1 MVGVLFISFL
11 VCLAVGVPVAFSLGI
26 ASCLYFLGSGMPIVQ
41 FAQRFFAG
49 MDSFTL
55 LCIPGFTLAGNL
67 MNQGGIS
74 DKLLGFAD
82 ALVGHLR
89 GGLAYANILAS
100 MVFAGISGTALA
112 DTVALGGIEIPMMVQ
127 QGYDTPFS
135 VAVTA
140 SSSCMGPIIP
150 PSVPMIIAATMTGL
164 SVSKMFMAG
173 IFPGILMGVSM
184 CLVCYLEAKKK
195 KYPKRDKMLSFK
207 EILKAG
213 REAIWAIIMTA
224 IILFGIM
231 GGVMTPTEASI
242 VCVAYGTIVSF
253 FIYRKLNLKSF
264 YACLKQTLSSAAAI
278 MALVA
283 FANVFAYI
291 MTKERIP
298 NMIADAMLT
307 LTTNKF
313 LILLLINLFLIFV
326 GMFMETIAAI
336 LILFPVLLQVATQ
349 VGVNPIQFG
358 LICVMNLVIGLTT
371 PPVGVC
377 LFAATAIGGNKLSD
391 NVKALV
397 PFMIALFTVL
407 LLVTYVPAVSV
418 GVLQL
423 FTGSAL

>member
-1 MVGVLFISFL
+1 MVSVLFISFV
-11 VCLAVGVPVAFSLGI
+11 VCLAIGVPVAFSLGI
-26 ASCLYFLGSGMPIVQ
+26 ASCIYFVGTGMPIVQ

-74 DKLLGFAD
+74 DKLLEFAD
-82 ALVGHLR
+82 ALVGHLS

-112 DTVALGGIEIPMMVQ
+112 DTVALGGIEIPMMVN
-127 QGYDTPFS
+127 QGYDVPFS

-173 IFPGILMGVSM
+173 IFPGILMGGGM
-184 CLVCYLEAKKK
+184 CLVCYIQAKRKN
-195 KYPKRDKMLSFK
+195 YPKRDRMLSAK
-207 EILKAG
+207 EIFQAG
-213 REAIWAIIMTA
+213 KEAIWAIIMTA

-253 FIYRKLNLKSF
+253 FIYKKLNLKSF
-264 YACLKQTLSSAAAI
+264 YGCLKQTLSSAAAI
-278 MALVA
+278 MGLVA

-291 MTKERIP
+291 LTKERIP
-298 NMIADAMLT
+298 NMIADGMLR
-307 LTTNKF
+307 LTSNKF

-326 GMFMETIAAI
+326 GMFMETIAAL
-336 LILFPVLLQVATQ
+336 LILFPVLLQVAQ
-349 VGVNPIQFG
+349 SVNVDPIQFG
-358 LICVMNLVIGLTT
+358 LIVVMNLVLGLCT

-377 LFAATAIGGNKLSD
+377 LFAATAIGGNKLSE
-391 NVKALV
+391 NVKALA
-397 PFMIALFTVL
+397 PFLISNFTVL
-407 LLVTYVPAVSV
+407 ALVTYVPAVSV
-418 GVLQL
+418 GVMRL
-423 FTGSAL
+423 FTGG

>member
-1 MVGVLFISFL
+1 MVAVLFITFV
-11 VCLAVGVPVAFSLGI
+11 VCLAIGIPVAFSLGV
-26 ASCLYFLGSGMPIVQ
+26 ASCVYFIGAGMPISM
-41 FAQRFFAG
+41 FAQKFFAG

-74 DKLLGFAD
+74 DRLLDFAET
-82 ALVGHLR
+82 LVGHLR

-112 DTVALGGIEIPMMVQ
+112 DTVAIGGVEIPMMVN
-127 QGYDTPFS
+127 QGYDVPFS

-173 IFPGILMGVSM
+173 IFPGILMGGGM
-184 CLVCYLEAKKK
+184 CFVCWYISKKNN
-195 KYPKRDKMLSFK
+195 YPKRDKRASFK
-207 EILKAG
+207 EILQSG
-213 REAIWAIIMTA
+213 REAIWAILMTF

-253 FIYRKLNLKSF
+253 FIYKKLNLKSF
-264 YACLKQTLSSAAAI
+264 YVCLKTTLSSASAI
-278 MALVA
+278 MGLVA

-291 MTKERIP
+291 LTKERIP
-298 NMIADAMLT
+298 NMIADGMLR
-307 LTTNKF
+307 LTSNKVI
-313 LILLLINLFLIFV
+313 ILLLINLFLIFV
-326 GMFMETIAAI
+326 GMFMETIAAL
-336 LILFPVLLQVATQ
+336 LILFPVLLQVAQ
-349 VGVNPIQFG
+349 SVNVDPIQFG
-358 LICVMNLVIGLTT
+358 LIVVMNLVLGLCT

-377 LFAATAIGGNKLSD
+377 LFAATAIGGNKLSE

-397 PFMIALFTVL
+397 PFLISNFIVL
-407 LLVTYVPAVSV
+407 GLVTYVPAVSV
-418 GVLQL
+418 GVMNL
-423 FTGSAL
+423 FMGG